1 MQAVQ
6 PSQGKFTIEFPA
18 LSAIKPE
25 RWLVGIHII
34 LAMIAVVVGGLL
46 GPFQTFRRAPT
57 LTWEIPI
64 FSYYYQALSLHGV
77 LNGLVFTTFFIVGFS
92 YFVTQ
97 RSLQRKLASIPL
109 AWVATGMMTVGL
121 LMAGWALLAGEANVL
136 YTFYAPMIAHPL
148 FYLGLTLVVVGSWL
162 AGLNIFLTYI
172 QWKREHVGQA
182 VPLAVYATICNFVM
196 WITCTLGV
204 AVEILFFLLPLSLG
218 WVATTDPQVTRI
230 LFWFMGHPLV
240 YFWLIPAY
248 TSWYAM
254 MPKQNGVKIF
264 SDNLGRLAFLMIM
277 LFSIPIGVHHLFADP
292 GVSELAKVMHSLLT
306 FVVAIPSFLT
316 IFNLAATLEQAGKKR
331 GSSGRL
337 GWIAKQQW
345 DNPVMAAQLTGMMI
359 FLVGGI
365 TGIMNASFNLNIAL
379 HNTSWIPGHFHTTLG
394 GGVFLTYMGILY
406 WLMPILRGRKLFS
419 KEIAL
424 AQVYTWFIGIALFGM
439 SMARAGLEGAPRRTD
454 LGAAGVYIS
463 PAWGLY
469 LNLAAIGGFI
479 LLVSLILLIVNLVGT
494 LWFSKSEP
502 NEPAPIDV
510 AAPSDSLLIFERWGL
525 WLIAIVV
532 LNVVMWGPVLIQ
544 GLNFSAGFWSTGF
557 QMR

>member
-6 PSQGKFTIEFPA
+6 PAPGKFTIEFPA
-18 LSAIKPE
+18 LSAIKAE

-34 LAMIAVVVGGLL
+34 LSITAVLIGGLL

-77 LNGLVFTTFFIVGFS
+77 LNGLVFTTFFIVGVS

-109 AWVATGMMTVGL
+109 AWVALGMMTVGL

-162 AGLNIFLTYI
+162 AGINIFLTYL
-172 QWKREHVGQA
+172 QWKREHAGQA
-182 VPLAVYATICNFVM
+182 VPLAVYATIANFIM

-204 AVEILFFLLPLSLG
+204 AIEILFFLLPLSLG
-218 WVATTDPQVTRI
+218 LVATTDPQVTRI

-248 TSWYAM
+248 TSWYTM

-264 SDNLGRLAFLMIM
+264 SDNLGRLAFLMLM
-277 LFSIPIGVHHLFADP
+277 VFSIPIGVHHLFADP
-292 GVSELAKVMHSLLT
+292 GVSELAKVMHSMLT
-306 FVVAIPSFLT
+306 FVVALPSFLT
-316 IFNLAATLEQAGKKR
+316 IFNLSATLEKAAGNR
-331 GSSGRL
+331 GATGL
-337 GWIAKQQW
+337 FGWIGKQQW
-345 DNPVMAAQLTGMMI
+345 DSPVMAAQLTGMMV

-406 WLMPILRGRKLFS
+406 WLMPILRGKKLFS

-424 AQVYTWFIGIALFGM
+424 AQIYTWFIGIILFGL
-439 SMARAGLEGAPRRTD
+439 SMGRAGLEGAPRRSD

-463 PAWGLY
+463 PAWGLW
-469 LNLAAIGGFI
+469 LNFSAVAGFI
-479 LLVSLILLIVNLVGT
+479 LLLSLILLIVNLVGT
-494 LWFSKSEP
+494 LWFSKGEP
-502 NEPAPIDV
+502 TDPAPIDV
-510 AAPSDSLLIFERWGL
+510 AAPSDALLIFERWGL
-525 WLIAIVV
+525 WLVVIAI
-532 LNVVMWGPVLIQ
+532 LNVIMWGPVLIQ
-544 GLNFSAGFWSTGF
+544 GLNFSSGFWSTGF
-557 QMR
+557 PMR